1 MVNPAAVSVTVT
13 LGIAGCLHVGLAGIA
28 GMTLGFAVGTLPVLA
43 AYAIKVR

>member
-1 MVNPAAVSVTVT
+1 MNPAAVSVTVT